1 MMVHM
6 APSPLKFCASLSSLI
21 LLPGVTACASSQS
34 APMVTEVEQLQPEVI
49 ATHPFDTTSF
59 TQGLELDDEGNLLV
73 GTGRFG
79 ESRVY
84 RSTIE
89 GHELQSAELDPE
101 FFGEGITVHGDDLWQ
116 LSWLSGVAVQRD
128 ADTLLETG
136 RFPIAGEGWGIC
148 AAQDELVLSDGS
160 AELTMLDPE
169 SFTPLET
176 IPVTLEGT
184 PVEGL
189 NELECVGEEIYA
201 NVFMSTDIMRI
212 DAATGKVTAVI
223 DAANLPNNAARDPDN
238 VLNGIAARPDG
249 ETFLLTG
256 KRWPDL
262 YEVRLVPAN

>member
-1 MMVHM
+1 M
-6 APSPLKFCASLSSLI
+6 APSPLKFCAALSSVI
-21 LLPGVTACASSQS
+21 LLPGVTACASSGS
-34 APMVTEVEQLQPEVI
+34 APMVAEVEQLQPEVI

-73 GTGRFG
+73 GTGGFG

-84 RSTIE
+84 RSTID
-89 GHELQSAELDPE
+89 GQELQSAELDPE

-116 LSWLSGVAVQRD
+116 LTWLSGVAVQRD
-128 ADTLLETG
+128 PDTLAETG
-136 RFPIAGEGWGIC
+136 RFPIDGEGWGIC
-148 AAQDELVLSDGS
+148 SAQDELVLSDGS
-160 AELTMLDPE
+160 AELTVLDPE
-169 SFTPLET
+169 SFTPQDT

-189 NELECVGEEIYA
+189 NELECVADTIYA

-212 DAATGKVTAVI
+212 DAATGRVTAVI